1 VRWFFL
7 DCRWRGGGGF
17 GLVWKMGCG
26 VGCVCVCVC
35 VCVLEVGGREMVDR
49 VWVLGGDWG
58 FHIGWFCEGRAGVGG

>member
-1 VRWFFL
+1 
-7 DCRWRGGGGF
+7 
-17 GLVWKMGCG
+17 MGCG